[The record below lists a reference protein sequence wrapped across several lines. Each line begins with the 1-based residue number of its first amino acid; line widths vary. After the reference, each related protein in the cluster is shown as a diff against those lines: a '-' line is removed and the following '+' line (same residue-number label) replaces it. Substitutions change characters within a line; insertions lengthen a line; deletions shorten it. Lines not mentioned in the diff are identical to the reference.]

1 MRLSRELTT
10 VTVFSK
16 TLALVLF
23 FTLPI
28 FAFTFGMNYENIL
41 AKFNDKVIAGRNACT
56 EEAKICSDGSTV
68 ARTGPQCEFAPCP
81 AMEGIE
87 ISCGGHVKIECP
99 RGYTCQLPGDFPDAM
114 GTCIKGY
121 N

>member
-1 MRLSRELTT
+1 MKLSRELTT

-28 FAFTFGMNYENIL
+28 FAFTFGMNYENIMER
-41 AKFNDKVIAGRNACT
+41 FGGNFVIGQSACT
-56 EEAKICSDGSTV
+56 EEAKICPDGSSV
-68 ARTGPQCEFAPCP
+68 GRSGPKCEFAACP
-81 AMEGIE
+81 SVAGVE
-87 ISCGGHVKIECP
+87 ISCGGFVGIECP
-99 RGYTCQLPGDFPDAM
+99 RGHKCQMPGDYPDAM
-114 GTCIKGY
+114 GVCVKGY